1 MVSFRHFSGK
11 AVVAAAFAV
20 GVLALFSQ
28 TASASSFNYV
38 FTGTAEALYNGS
50 SVGNTDFTLSFAE
63 DTSAL
68 DNRGGGIYS
77 YDNVGATLD
86 TADGNFVLTGVTLQ
100 VNGNAGSQS
109 VGFYNADATNGL
121 GLSMVTPAGYDL
133 TSNLDVPV
141 LWSSLSITDLGG
153 NFKTSDGNTLEIT
166 SVANLGFTAVG
177 PPAPTPEPS
186 SLLLLTSGLPGL
198 ALLRRRFLKA

>member
-1 MVSFRHFSGK
+1 MVSFGRFSGK
-11 AVVAAAFAV
+11 TVVAAAFAF
-20 GVLALFSQ
+20 GTLALFSQ

-38 FTGTAEALYNGS
+38 FTGTAEGLYNGS
-50 SVGNTDFTLSFAE
+50 SVGNTGFTLSFAQ

-77 YDNVGATLD
+77 YDNVDATLA
-86 TADGNFVLTGVTLQ
+86 TPDGNFVLTGVTLQ

-109 VGFYNADATNGL
+109 VGFYNADATNGI

-133 TSNLDVPV
+133 TGNLDVPV
-141 LWSSLSITDLGG
+141 LSSNLSVSDLGG
-153 NFKTSDGNTLEIT
+153 NFKTSDGNTLEFT